1 MLIVV
6 VAVAEPGLNEG
17 EMMESDNN
25 QLYQAVFEN
34 APDGMAIL
42 DNLGTIIRLNR
53 KALEISGYSDIA
65 ELRGKNFIYLLPP
78 EDHNL
83 FKKYLDR
90 VLSPAIGDIR
100 RSGLQKKD
108 GSISTAEYLLSYLSD
123 GNDRP
128 PMIIVA
134 FRDVSERLQTEK
146 SVDSALRLLNRFNS
160 VTRHDIM
167 NQLTILLGYLE
178 LSHDMVTDKTLTEF
192 ISREEGAAETIRKQV
207 TFTKEYQDVGINMP
221 GWTDLSAIIRETA
234 SAVDHP
240 GMKVDV
246 RIEPGLKVFVDP
258 LIRKIISNFIEN
270 TVIHGKTATEITI
283 TSQERDGGLIIA
295 FCDNGA
301 GVPAVDKERI
311 FTRGYGIQRGYG
323 LYLAREILALTG
335 LTIAETGEA
344 GKGARFEITVP
355 KGGHRVG

>member
-1 MLIVV
+1 MI
-6 VAVAEPGLNEG
+6 G
-17 EMMESDNN
+17 EMMEADNN
-25 QLYQAVFEN
+25 QLYKAAFN
-34 APDGMAIL
+34 GAPDGMAIL
-42 DNLGTIIRLNR
+42 DTMGSIILLNR
-53 KALEISGYSDIA
+53 KALDISGYPDGA
-65 ELRGKNFIYLLPP
+65 ELRGKHFIHLLPSKDHDMFKEYLAQVSPP
-78 EDHNL
+78 E
-83 FKKYLDR
+83 
-90 VLSPAIGDIR
+90 IGEVR
-100 RSGLQKKD
+100 RFGLLKKD
-108 GSISTAEYLLSYLSD
+108 GSISNGEYLLSQLSG
-123 GNDRP
+123 GNDSP
-128 PMIIVA
+128 PMVIVA
-134 FRDVSERLQTEK
+134 FRDISERLQTEK

-207 TFTKEYQDVGINMP
+207 AFTKEYQDVGINMP